1 MATLTE
7 VTEILAVAA
16 ATYPNFKMQVGSDA
30 FARAWLRH
38 VGHLSR
44 AELQAAM
51 DRAVRASEF
60 FPTVSDVLKAAARN
74 DNQEGNTALEA
85 WGKVKEAM
93 HTYGNYCP
101 PVGLPRPLSE
111 NTRPW
116 TFKDEK
122 ITAAV
127 KGLGWEAL
135 FDGDED
141 VMRSHFV
148 RAYDAMKLRELQ
160 QAVEPPKLEAPAAKD
175 ARQVA
180 AQQRLAQ
187 LTAGIGK
194 Q

>member
-1 MATLTE
+1 MATLQE
-7 VTEILAVAA
+7 VSEIVTLAA
-16 ATYPNFKMQVGSDA
+16 AVYPNFKMQVGPEA

-38 VGHLSR
+38 VGHLGR

-74 DNQEGNTALEA
+74 EHQEGNTALEA
-85 WGKVKEAM
+85 WGKVKQAM

-116 TFKDEK
+116 TFRDEK
-122 ITAAV
+122 ITRAV
-127 KGLGWEAL
+127 AGLGWEAL

-141 VMRSHFV
+141 VMRSHFI
-148 RAYDAMKLRELQ
+148 RSYDAMTLREMQ
-160 QAVEPPKLEAPAAKD
+160 EAIEPPAPAL
-175 ARQVA
+175 A
-180 AQQRLAQ
+180 APAPSSPNSERVAQ
-187 LTAGIGK
+187 LTAGIGRGR
-194 Q
+194 